1 MLAAALRDRRVRRS
15 LGVVAIAVVALVVGG
30 IATISLV
37 ETNTFATVALVMG
50 AVVLLLIM
58 ALMTMLVSFLK
69 DLQSKATKLLEAHP
83 TGRDLDT
90 TRGLL
95 DSLRELEVGARAVR
109 DTSIDTSIDTPIA
122 PDAPAGGSAR
132 RRRKPGIPVDPD
144 VERGPSGAR
153 DDPTP

>member
-1 MLAAALRDRRVRRS
+1 M
-15 LGVVAIAVVALVVGG
+15 VAIAVVALVVGG

-109 DTSIDTSIDTPIA
+109 DTSIDTSIDTPIDTPIA